1 MSILDLGTG
10 PSRPSVG
17 KKSTRIF
24 LGFGLL
30 VAVIGIGSTF
40 ASTISIN
47 ANQDIEFGQGVER
60 TVFCGGQ
67 KSITVTPI
75 SSFANSSD
83 LGTFGLTGITV
94 SDIPKECSDRNF
106 IIKVYDNE
114 NATPLILSRNGDGND
129 SRMNLANVWWASGC
143 PDDENENESACR
155 LANYDTEDGVALL
168 SKSTETFVSPGEL
181 AEIDNTNNAFTVIF
195 KRNPLS
201 TNDVKKVV
209 IETQNDSF
217 GFREYAGI
225 ENDDDED
232 A

>member
-60 TVFCGGQ
+60 TVFCGGE

-94 SDIPKECSDRNF
+94 SDIPEECSDRNF
-106 IIKVYDNE
+106 IIKVYDN
-114 NATPLILSRNGDGND
+114 ATATSLVLSRDGEE

-143 PDDENENESACR
+143 PGDDNAATCR

-168 SKSTETFVSPGEL
+168 SKSTEYFDDPENL
-181 AEIDNTNNAFTVIF
+181 ADIDNTNNSFTVIF
-195 KRNPLS
+195 NRNPLS
-201 TNDVKKVV
+201 TNEVKKVV

-225 ENDDDED
+225 EDDED
-232 A
+232 QDEEA

>member
-17 KKSTRIF
+17 KKSSRIF

-60 TVFCGGQ
+60 TVFCGGA

-75 SSFANSSD
+75 SSFANSSGD
-83 LGTFGLTGITV
+83 GTFGLTGITV
-94 SDIPKECSDRNF
+94 SDIPEECSDRNF
-106 IIKVYDNE
+106 IIKVYDDVSP
-114 NATPLILSRNGDGND
+114 TPLALSREGND
-129 SRMNLANVWWASGC
+129 GMDRANVWWAAGC
-143 PDDENENESACR
+143 PGDDNAPTCR
-155 LANYDTEDGVALL
+155 LADYDTEDGVALL
-168 SKSTETFVSPGEL
+168 SKSTELFLSPGEL
-181 AEIDNTNNAFTVIF
+181 ADIDNTNNSFTVIF
-195 KRNPLS
+195 NRNPLS

-217 GFREYAGI
+217 GFRVYAGI
-225 ENDDDED
+225 DDED
-232 A
+232 EEA